1 MIPFAILVNSIPSS
15 TWLMCFLDEIPG
27 RQAALFFYYT
37 VNQCSIIRIKLSY

>member
-37 VNQCSIIRIKLSY
+37 VNHCLIIGIKLSY